1 LLKPVSTLCMVTA
14 TVVLLS
20 QASFAVKSPEVVK
33 ARDNEQ
39 WSVQP
44 VLADSGEVKLQLN
57 EAGTAAER
65 RFKPGKKFEVPPV
78 PYWPAVNVVDWNGD
92 GDEDLVVATNY
103 LYFALVERS
112 YQEHGYANGQII
124 GVQKR
129 GTKQ

>member
-1 LLKPVSTLCMVTA
+1 LLKPVSVLCMVTA
-14 TVVLLS
+14 TFVLLS
-20 QASFAVKSPEVVK
+20 QAGPAVTSSEVVQ
-33 ARDNEQ
+33 ARDDVPR
-39 WSVQP
+39 SARTGLP
-44 VLADSGEVKLQLN
+44 DSGEVPLHPN
-57 EAGTAAER
+57 EAGAAEKR
-65 RFKPGKKFEVPPV
+65 RFKPGRKFEVPPV

>member
-1 LLKPVSTLCMVTA
+1 MVTA
-14 TVVLLS
+14 AVVLLS
-20 QASFAVKSPEVVK
+20 QASFAVKSSEVVK
-33 ARDNEQ
+33 ARDGEQ

-44 VLADSGEVKLQLN
+44 VLADSGEVKLPLN